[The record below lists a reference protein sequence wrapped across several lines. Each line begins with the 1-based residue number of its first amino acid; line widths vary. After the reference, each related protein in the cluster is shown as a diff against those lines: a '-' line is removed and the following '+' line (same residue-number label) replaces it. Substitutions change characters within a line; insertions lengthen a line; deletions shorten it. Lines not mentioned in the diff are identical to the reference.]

1 MKTFA
6 AAVLA
11 ALLLPGIASGA
22 KPSRISPLVG
32 RWAVD
37 VSRLPMAPEARPR
50 SVTIT
55 FAGSADA
62 TWSTQVDIVDAGG
75 NASHAT
81 GTTRLD
87 GTPATVTGSAEAD
100 VAATTMPTP
109 DVLVMSLAKG
119 GAPANTRIYTV
130 AADGRAM
137 VETAAYFGSDGKP
150 ILRTHYFTRS
160 P

>member
-1 MKTFA
+1 MKTFTVA
-6 AAVLA
+6 MLTV
-11 ALLLPGIASGA
+11 LLLPGIAPGA
-22 KPSRISPLVG
+22 TCSRMSPLIG

-37 VSRLPMAPEARPR
+37 VSRLPMATEARPR

-100 VAATTMPTP
+100 VAATTMPRP

-119 GAPANTRIYTV
+119 GEPANTRIYAV
-130 AADGRAM
+130 AADGRTM
-137 VETAAYFGSDGKP
+137 VETAAYFGTDGKP
-150 ILRTHYFTRS
+150 VLRTHYFTRL